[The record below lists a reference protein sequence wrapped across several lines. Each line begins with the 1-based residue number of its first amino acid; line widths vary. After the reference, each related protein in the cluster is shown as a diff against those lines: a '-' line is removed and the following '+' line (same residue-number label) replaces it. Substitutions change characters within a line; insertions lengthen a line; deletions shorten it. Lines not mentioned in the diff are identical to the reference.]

1 MRVAHRLIAIA
12 QVTLLAVLTGA
23 APASGDVL
31 RIGDPAPPLD
41 ITHWLKGE
49 AVKSFRPGTVYV
61 LEFWATW
68 CGPCV
73 ANMEHLSEGHD
84 RYLRDEVTVI
94 GLSDERLSKVVSFLA
109 SRYGQQDT
117 LQNDRIRYSL
127 ATDPDRSVYR
137 AYMDAAGLRG
147 IPTVFV
153 IGKDARVEW
162 VGHPQKMDAVLAS
175 VVDDTWQRSAHRS
188 ALQGALDRK
197 RLLNETR
204 DRFIS
209 AMDEKRWEDAIE
221 QLDRTIAGDRGE
233 LSVPIR
239 YSILLSCLKDDDR
252 ASAYARRVRDE
263 VWDENPWLLYQLA
276 WVTIGNDRFP
286 VEPGRR
292 DLDFALETIVRAA
305 ELEPENELHFMLL
318 ATIRIERDEPVE
330 AVAAQRRAI
339 KLFEAVRPRIAEHEH
354 SAYEADLREMGETLA
369 IYARQAGVER

>member
-1 MRVAHRLIAIA
+1 MS
-12 QVTLLAVLTGA
+12 QVTVLAALTGA
-23 APASGDVL
+23 TPASADVL
-31 RIGDPAPPLD
+31 RIGDAAPPLD
-41 ITHWLKGE
+41 IAHWLKGE
-49 AVKSFRPGTVYV
+49 AVTSFQPGTVYV

-73 ANMEHLSEGHD
+73 ANMEHLSEAHD
-84 RYLRDEVTVI
+84 RFLRDEVTVI
-94 GLSDERLSKVVSFLA
+94 GLSDEKLSKVVSFLV
-109 SRYGQQDT
+109 SRYGQQDAR
-117 LQNDRIRYSL
+117 QNDRIRYSL

-162 VGHPQKMDAVLAS
+162 VGHPQEMDTVLAS
-175 VVDDTWQRSAHRS
+175 VVNDTWKRSAHAA
-188 ALQGALDRK
+188 ALQGTLDRK
-197 RLLNETR
+197 RLLNETG
-204 DRFIS
+204 DRFTS
-209 AMDEKRWEDAIE
+209 AMDERRWEDAIE
-221 QLDRTIAGDRGE
+221 QLDRIIASGGGE
-233 LSVPIR
+233 RSIPIR

-305 ELEPENELHFMLL
+305 ELEPENELHFMML

-339 KLFEAVRPRIAEHEH
+339 ELLEAVRPRIAEHEQIG
-354 SAYEADLREMGETLA
+354 YESELREMRETLA
-369 IYARQAGVER
+369 IYARQAGPSAD